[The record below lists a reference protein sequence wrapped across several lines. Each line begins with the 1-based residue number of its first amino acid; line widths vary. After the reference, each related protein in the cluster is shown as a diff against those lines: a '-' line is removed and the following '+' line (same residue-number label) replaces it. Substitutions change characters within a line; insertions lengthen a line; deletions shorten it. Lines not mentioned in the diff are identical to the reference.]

1 MLFCSSGIS
10 SEYIIKKKEL
20 TLFKLK
26 QKEIELHEERFKPT
40 MFTPNWA
47 NRRVE
52 MALWDLY
59 LKKSSASHVHLR
71 Y

>member
-10 SEYIIKKKEL
+10 SEYIIKKKAL
-20 TLFKLK
+20 TLLKLK
-26 QKEIELHEERFKPT
+26 QKEIELHEERFKPR

-47 NRRVE
+47 NRPVE

-59 LKKSSASHVHLR
+59 LKKCRAFHVHLR